1 MKPQDVIEE
10 LKLEPLLIEGGF
22 FRETYRSATTLADG
36 DSCGTCIYYLLQEQQ
51 RSDWHKVVKD
61 EIWLYHAG
69 SPAVQLLLFPDGH
82 FEERLIGP
90 PGSGGEPQ
98 SLIPAGVW
106 QAAVLLDK
114 SPDSWGL
121 FGAVVVPAFEYSD
134 FTSGSGAELAAE
146 FPAAAG
152 RISELGLL

>member
-1 MKPQDVIEE
+1 MSSAAPGGGGSASEE
-10 LKLEPLLIEGGF
+10 G
-22 FRETYRSATTLADG
+22 
-36 DSCGTCIYYLLQEQQ
+36 
-51 RSDWHKVVKD
+51 V
-61 EIWLYHAG
+61 G
-69 SPAVQLLLFPDGH
+69 ST
-82 FEERLIGP
+82 RP